1 MPYGGAFSGMAP
13 PDFPPELNLI
23 ISTCKVCGWCQYRAF
38 TTYPMTVFSSISTST
53 ILSVFAS
60 HEAGL
65 RSAATYAALALI
77 TERGQSTIEE
87 VFTELKISR
96 ETAQSVLRA
105 LERGGFVVVE
115 RGSNGRAGKKRSIYR
130 IKP

>member
-1 MPYGGAFSGMAP
+1 
-13 PDFPPELNLI
+13 
-23 ISTCKVCGWCQYRAF
+23 
-38 TTYPMTVFSSISTST
+38 MTVHPSISTST
-53 ILSVFAS
+53 ILAVFAS
-60 HEAGL
+60 HEPGL